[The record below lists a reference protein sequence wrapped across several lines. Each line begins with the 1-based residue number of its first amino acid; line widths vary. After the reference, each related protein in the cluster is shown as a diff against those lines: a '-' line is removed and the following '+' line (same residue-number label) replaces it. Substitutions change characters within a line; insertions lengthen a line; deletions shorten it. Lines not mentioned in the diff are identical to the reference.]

1 MSQSQYRSDSRSPSR
16 YKSKLVKPEVVENQ
30 TEERLI
36 EPLQMHRLRERN
48 ASLRLDLS
56 RSSQKN
62 LVLQSK
68 IKELKDKAKSDRK
81 GMQKD
86 QKHIKFMQR
95 DHQHQSF
102 EQQKAIKRMEVM
114 VRKSQKS
121 LEAHQFILAELL
133 SDK

>member
-1 MSQSQYRSDSRSPSR
+1 M
-16 YKSKLVKPEVVENQ
+16 KPKVVENQ